1 MEKLNALFVV
11 VLQVLDEQSQLPVI
25 NSANA
30 GEESG
35 DIANGLT
42 DDIFEFF
49 FVFRAVV
56 NVDIQKEK
64 AGPEECD
71 DHEILLRDVGD
82 VLDDVEVVLD
92 EVDDFAVQV

>member
-1 MEKLNALFVV
+1 MKKLNAFLVV

-25 NSANA
+25 NTANA
-30 GEESG
+30 GEEGG
-35 DIANGLT
+35 DIANGLA
-42 DDIFEFF
+42 DDIFDFF
-49 FVFRAVV
+49 FVFGAVV

-64 AGPEECD
+64 AGPEEGD
-71 DHEILLRDVGD
+71 DHEILLCDMGD